1 MPNVHPVSRRAYD
14 VPPLEL
20 LVAFE
25 AAARHLSFTRAGD
38 EIALT
43 QSAVSRQIQALEERL
58 GVPLF
63 RRLHRALVLT
73 EEGRAF
79 QQATTEAL
87 TAIDRASRAIRQGE
101 ETRPVVV
108 STTAGF
114 AGLWLIPRL
123 TSFVSV
129 HPEVDVRIS
138 TGTALANL
146 DRDGV
151 DVAVRYRSVDL
162 LPAGAVPLFG
172 ETVFPVC
179 SPRLVRAAGAAL
191 KVPADL
197 AGHTLLRMEP
207 DGSNQLQDWGL
218 WLHAMQLTQLKPAA
232 RAALLVVRPAGPGG
246 GGRPGRGA
254 RPGAADRPPAQG
266 EEAGRAVRRR
276 GGLAEGLLHAGRGR
290 RGAAARGRRLHR
302 VAGGGSTRPGFSRS
316 AGSSALLIARII
328 AKATGDLRA
337 LISSSFSRPM
347 PCSADTEPRQASTA
361 S

>member
-1 MPNVHPVSRRAYD
+1 MPKVPPLSRRAYD

-87 TAIDRASRAIRQGE
+87 TAIDRASRALRQGGD
-101 ETRPVVV
+101 TRPVVV

-179 SPRLVRAAGAAL
+179 SPRLERAAGAAL

-218 WLHAMQLTQLKPAA
+218 WLHAMQLIQLKPAA
-232 RAALLVVRPAGPGG
+232 VLHFSSYDQLVQAAVAGQGVALGRVPLIDRLLKARKLIVPFADAVVSPKGYCMLVAPG
-246 GGRPGRGA
+246 
-254 RPGAADRPPAQG
+254 
-266 EEAGRAVRRR
+266 AVRRPEVAAFTAW
-276 GGLAEGLLHAGRGR
+276 LAAEARAPGSAGPRGR
-290 RGAAARGRRLHR
+290 AR
-302 VAGGGSTRPGFSRS
+302 A
-316 AGSSALLIARII
+316 
-328 AKATGDLRA
+328 
-337 LISSSFSRPM
+337 
-347 PCSADTEPRQASTA
+347 
-361 S
+361 

>member
-1 MPNVHPVSRRAYD
+1 MSRRAYD

-25 AAARHLSFTRAGD
+25 AAARHLSFTRAAD

-58 GVPLF
+58 GVALF

-73 EEGRAF
+73 EEGRMF

-87 TAIDRASRAIRQGE
+87 TAIDRAARALKAGG

-114 AGLWLIPRL
+114 AGVWLIPRL
-123 TSFVSV
+123 TSFVAA

-138 TGTALANL
+138 TGNSLANL
-146 DRDGV
+146 ERDGV

-172 ETVFPVC
+172 ETVSPVC
-179 SPRLVRAAGAAL
+179 SPRLLRAAGVSL
-191 KVPADL
+191 KLPADL
-197 AGHTLLRMEP
+197 ASQTLLRMEP
-207 DGSNQLQDWGL
+207 DGGGNHLQDWGL

-232 RAALLVVRPAGPGG
+232 VLHFSSYDQLIQAAVAGQGVALGRVPLIDRLLKAKKLVAPFADAVVSPKGYCMLVATGAGRRPEVAAFTAWLAAEARGPGS
-246 GGRPGRGA
+246 A
-254 RPGAADRPPAQG
+254 RPK
-266 EEAGRAVRRR
+266 GRA
-276 GGLAEGLLHAGRGR
+276 
-290 RGAAARGRRLHR
+290 
-302 VAGGGSTRPGFSRS
+302 P
-316 AGSSALLIARII
+316 
-328 AKATGDLRA
+328 
-337 LISSSFSRPM
+337 P
-347 PCSADTEPRQASTA
+347 
-361 S
+361 